1 MGKLK
6 NPVTDKVERDL
17 EQARQSID
25 MLEMIRDKT
34 ANNLSSELSRALE
47 QALTDLRLNFVDE
60 SNKQTITH

>member
-34 ANNLSSELSRALE
+34 QNNLSSELSRALE